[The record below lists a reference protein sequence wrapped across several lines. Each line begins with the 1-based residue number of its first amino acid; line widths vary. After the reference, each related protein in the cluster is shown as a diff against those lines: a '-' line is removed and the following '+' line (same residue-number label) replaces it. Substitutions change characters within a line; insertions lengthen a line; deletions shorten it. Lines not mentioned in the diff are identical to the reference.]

1 MTADGQIAGG
11 HTCVSA
17 LICSER
23 GGNPGL
29 DSEVCPGLQKI
40 SGSYATAGGR
50 APYGQRRGCLARPA
64 ATRSAGTPEGRLRD
78 C

>member
-23 GGNPGL
+23 GGNPCL

-40 SGSYATAGGR
+40 SGSYATAGGTCPIR
-50 APYGQRRGCLARPA
+50 AAPRLSGQASGNAFRRNPGGEAP
-64 ATRSAGTPEGRLRD
+64 
-78 C
+78 

>member
-1 MTADGQIAGG
+1 MTADGQIAAG
-11 HTCVSA
+11 HTGASA

-23 GGNPGL
+23 GGNPYLASG
-29 DSEVCPGLQKI
+29 VCRGLQKI
-40 SGSYATAGGR
+40 SGSYATAGDV
-50 APYGQRRGCLARPA
+50 APYGQRRGYLARPA